1 MLFRSLS
8 TSRRERAVRLRLCHR
23 SKTLWRRR
31 HGDHGDNTK
40 SVPYDI
46 PAHRL
51 AGANDKGRQKRSSH
65 RPGRNAAGVEG
76 DRRKYLWTKKDRQT
90 AMTYPCT
97 MNQKIEIP
105 DSTQKMESSTE
116 TPAGAVAFSLLV
128 TGTAGLWMLED
139 E

>member
-1 MLFRSLS
+1 
-8 TSRRERAVRLRLCHR
+8 
-23 SKTLWRRR
+23 
-31 HGDHGDNTK
+31 
-40 SVPYDI
+40 
-46 PAHRL
+46 
-51 AGANDKGRQKRSSH
+51 
-65 RPGRNAAGVEG
+65 
-76 DRRKYLWTKKDRQT
+76 
-90 AMTYPCT
+90 MTYPCT

>member
-1 MLFRSLS
+1 MSAQF
-8 TSRRERAVRLRLCHR
+8 AGKAKRLNGDQRCHGN
-23 SKTLWRRR
+23 
-31 HGDHGDNTK
+31 HGYYTESIGQDISSGCLTGSHGK
-40 SVPYDI
+40 
-46 PAHRL
+46 
-51 AGANDKGRQKRSSH
+51 RQKEGGSH
-65 RPGRNAAGVEG
+65 GAAGHTAGVEG

-116 TPAGAVAFSLLV
+116 TPAGAVTFSLLV